1 MFEKLENIYL
11 DYLRYAL
18 LLFATLALIF
28 TLFNLVFASIKIS
41 ESPDLKEVKG
51 PSWSELRYEILGI
64 KSSSNDKKQVVQSKN
79 KPEAIE
85 GSETLDEQ
93 YLELLNLMLS
103 IFGSEGMIKS
113 AEFEEF
119 FSPSFYSN
127 YLSDISIIQRTNFKE
142 DLTVFIQDL
151 IQDQRV
157 VRLGDQDL
165 KINLLKDALVVYKS
179 NFLKEQYKIETAN
192 DYILR
197 EALANNEEGSSQILF
212 SFYSLGAFVLILMYL
227 LILKVEKNLRDIPK
241 AVESIK

>member
-1 MFEKLENIYL
+1 MFEQLENVYL

-41 ESPDLKEVKG
+41 ESPDFKEVKG

-103 IFGSEGMIKS
+103 IFGPEGMIKS
-113 AEFEEF
+113 SEFEEF
-119 FSPSFYSN
+119 FSPSFYNN
-127 YLSDISIIQRTNFKE
+127 YLSYNPFKQNGLFQFE
-142 DLTVFIQDL
+142 NSN
-151 IQDQRV
+151 
-157 VRLGDQDL
+157 L
-165 KINLLKDALVVYKS
+165 KL
-179 NFLKEQYKIETAN
+179 E
-192 DYILR
+192 
-197 EALANNEEGSSQILF
+197 
-212 SFYSLGAFVLILMYL
+212 
-227 LILKVEKNLRDIPK
+227 
-241 AVESIK
+241 